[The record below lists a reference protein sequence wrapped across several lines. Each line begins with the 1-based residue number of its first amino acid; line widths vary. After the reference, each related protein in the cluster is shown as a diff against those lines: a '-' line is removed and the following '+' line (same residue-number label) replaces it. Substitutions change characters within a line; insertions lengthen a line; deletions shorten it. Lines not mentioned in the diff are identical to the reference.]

1 MQTRASSFLLGR
13 QHYPD
18 ASWDA
23 IERHLLHE
31 HISILSIFSVA
42 EEY

>member
-1 MQTRASSFLLGR
+1 MKNRAFSSLLGR
-13 QHYPD
+13 QSYHD
-18 ASWDA
+18 ASCDA
-23 IERHLLHE
+23 IKRHLLHE